1 MKKTFLRT
9 KEYWLNL
16 MRSTQIKISRG
27 AANIFKTIT
36 FARGENWRR
45 KNVKK

>member
-1 MKKTFLRT
+1 MKKTFIRV
-9 KEYWLNL
+9 KQYWTNL
-16 MRSTQIKISRG
+16 MHSTQNKISRG

-45 KNVKK
+45 KNDKK